1 MRGGMAV
8 HQTAFWVLLI
18 ACSLV
23 SAVWFLGGEIH
34 RRTGDRGLQSRV
46 ERLVMAGLT
55 GVGLG
60 MSVAA
65 LLLLAA
71 ALVVRLG
78 G

>member
-18 ACSLV
+18 ACSV
-23 SAVWFLGGEIH
+23 VGAVWFLGGEI
-34 RRTGDRGLQSRV
+34 RRSGDRGLLSRV
-46 ERLVMAGLT
+46 ERLVAAGLT
-55 GVGLG
+55 GVGFG